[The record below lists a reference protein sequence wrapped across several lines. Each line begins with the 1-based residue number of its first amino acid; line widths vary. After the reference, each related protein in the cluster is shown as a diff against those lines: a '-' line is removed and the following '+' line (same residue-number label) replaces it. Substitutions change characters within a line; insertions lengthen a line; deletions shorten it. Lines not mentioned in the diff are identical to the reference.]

1 MKSILSTL
9 LVLMVLGASA
19 QKENIIETGEF
30 TMVKV
35 GSQVNAKFIPSDRNY
50 VSYNS
55 PENQAEG
62 NIKFEAKVKSGTLE
76 LTSKGE
82 MVNAN
87 IFVKTL
93 DFIDINGN
101 GVAGSEDKIS
111 GNYLKIK
118 ASGAGAINMNMNYM
132 KVDVVNSGAAD
143 IIFKGKIDTLLVN
156 ASGASHINAFDAEN
170 IYTYVNASGASD
182 VKVNPD
188 SSLIADISG
197 VSSLKYKKE
206 PALKEIKSSSMA
218 EENVVTEYISI
229 LEDNDIDVE
238 TNDDTTKIK
247 MYDKEI
253 VIVEG
258 SDDIKVVKKPNFGKK
273 SRKFRGNWTGLEFG
287 VNGYLTP
294 DYSMALPDAYDYLAL
309 DYPKSINFNWN
320 IFQQS
325 VRIIGNKVG
334 LVTGL
339 GFSWYNFKF
348 DSKNTVLLTD
358 SSFLTGYK
366 DTDPNKSYIKSKL
379 TASYVTVP
387 LLLEFQ
393 TNSKHKSNS
402 FHLSAGV
409 IGGIRL
415 GSHTKQVYT
424 VNGSGEFKPK
434 VKDNFYLQ
442 PFKADATARLGWGPL
457 NLYATYSLIEMFNPG
472 EGPELYPFTVGFVI
486 PFGD

>member
-1 MKSILSTL
+1 MKSILITIMAFL
-9 LVLMVLGASA
+9 FMSA
-19 QKENIIETGEF
+19 QAQQEKIIETGEF
-30 TMVKV
+30 TKVKV

-50 VSYNS
+50 VSFTS
-55 PENQAEG
+55 DENQSGG
-62 NIKFEAKVKSGTLE
+62 NIKFEAEVKSGLLE

-82 MVNAN
+82 VVNAN

-93 DFIDINGN
+93 DYIDISGN
-101 GVAGSEDKIS
+101 GQAGSEDKIS
-111 GNYLKIK
+111 GGYLKIK
-118 ASGAGAINMNMNYM
+118 ASGAGAINMNMNYG
-132 KVDVVNSGAAD
+132 KVEVVNSGAAD
-143 IIFKGKIDTLLVN
+143 VIFKGKIDTLLVE
-156 ASGASHINAFDAEN
+156 ASGASHINAFDTEN
-170 IYTYVNASGASD
+170 VYTKVNASGASD

-188 SSLIADISG
+188 SALVADISG

-206 PALKEIKSSSMA
+206 PRVKEIKSSSMA
-218 EENVVTEYISI
+218 DENVETEYISI

-238 TNDDTTKIK
+238 HNDDTTKIK

-258 SDDIKVVKKPNFGKK
+258 NDDIKVLRKPNLGKK
-273 SRKFRGNWTGLEFG
+273 SKKFRGNWSGLEFG
-287 VNGYLTP
+287 INGYLTP
-294 DYSMALPDAYDYLAL
+294 DHSMILPAEYNYLEL
-309 DYPKSINFNWN
+309 DYPKSINFNFN

-325 VRIIGNKVG
+325 VRIIGNKFG

-348 DSKNTVLLTD
+348 NSKNTVLSTD
-358 SSFLTGYK
+358 SAFLTGYL
-366 DTDPNKSYIKSKL
+366 DTDPSKSYIKSKL
-379 TASYVTVP
+379 TASYITVP

-409 IGGIRL
+409 IGGVRL

-424 VNGSGEFKPK
+424 VNGSGEYKPK
-434 VKDNFYLQ
+434 VKDNFFLQ
-442 PFKADATARLGWGPL
+442 PFKADATARIGWGPI

-472 EGPELYPFTVGFVI
+472 QGPELYPFTVGFI
-486 PFGD
+486 LPLGD